1 MVRVAFMVLV
11 FTGSVM
17 SKNKCSYHEIVDHLN
32 LTRDSDKFKV
42 TRPVTDHTHV
52 TEVQL
57 DILLYAILAVV
68 EKSQL
73 FVPLLWATMMWN
85 NEYISWDP
93 AQFCGITRFTVAE
106 NLLWKPDLF
115 IFEMTQKEDSPLAPF
130 VMISHDGTVTSDR
143 PIKVISTC
151 EMDIYKFPFDTQTCN
166 ITIGSNQHTRDQL
179 RLVPFSNTSLATQF
193 SRQMMRTQGEWEF
206 IQLSVERTNVSLLE
220 LEWEQLIYSFTVKR
234 RPLLHVI
241 NFLVPI
247 LFFLCLDLSSYLI
260 SELRGEK
267 LGFKVTVLL
276 AISVL
281 LLILN
286 DILPS
291 MSNKTP
297 LIATYCIT
305 SFALML
311 LSLLVTIVVTYLME
325 KDLEWREK
333 RPSRS
338 HWNSDVKEK
347 SQPSGCLN
355 VCDQAR
361 SDKEHEQL
369 PSTEEVQVNKEE
381 SLLVQIMQE
390 LQQLQRTVDVHIS
403 YREEGR
409 KFFRWARRINQGFFI
424 FYITTVSVFL
434 ALIYIEWQS

>member
-1 MVRVAFMVLV
+1 MVRVAFVVLV
-11 FTGSVM
+11 FAGSVM

-32 LTRDSDKFKV
+32 LTRDTSKFRV

-73 FVPLLWATMMWN
+73 FVSLLWATMIWN
-85 NEYISWDP
+85 NEHISWDP
-93 AQFCGITRFTVAE
+93 AQFCGITKFTVTE
-106 NLLWKPDLF
+106 NLLWKPDLY
-115 IFEMTQKEDSPLAPF
+115 IMEMTQKEDSPLTPF
-130 VMISHDGTVTSDR
+130 LMISYDGTVISER
-143 PIKVISTC
+143 PVKVISTC
-151 EMDIYKFPFDTQTCN
+151 EMDIYKFPFDIQTCN
-166 ITIGSNQHTRDQL
+166 ITIGSNQHSNDQL
-179 RLVPFSNTSLATQF
+179 RLLPFSNTSRATQF
-193 SRQMMRTQGEWEF
+193 SKLVMRTQGEWDF
-206 IQLSVERTNVSLLE
+206 IQLSVEKMNVSISE
-220 LEWEQLIYSFTVKR
+220 LEWEQLNYSFTVKR

-305 SFALML
+305 IFALML
-311 LSLLVTIVVTYLME
+311 LSLLVTIVVTYLTE
-325 KDLEWREK
+325 KDAEWREK
-333 RPSRS
+333 GPSRS
-338 HWNSDVKEK
+338 WHPDMMKNSEK
-347 SQPSGCLN
+347 SSGCQN
-355 VCDQAR
+355 MCGR
-361 SDKEHEQL
+361 NWRDKEHGQL
-369 PSTEEVQVNKEE
+369 PATEEVQVNKEE
-381 SLLVQIMQE
+381 SLLVQILQE
-390 LQQLQRTVDVHIS
+390 LKQLQQMVDVHIS
-403 YREEGR
+403 YRAEGG
-409 KFFRWARRINQGFFI
+409 KFLRWAKRINQGFFI
-424 FYITTVSVFL
+424 FYIITVSVFL
-434 ALIYIEWQS
+434 ALIYIEWRS